1 MYRRTVGIATLV
13 ALIGFA
19 LAGCNGLQRLSREA
33 DNQFERGNFQEAFTH
48 YRDACKRYTWVA
60 NVCFKWGLVAQRL
73 KAYDDAKEAYQLTM
87 RANPRIP
94 SVYNN
99 LGAIA
104 WIQRDLVS
112 AERYFRKAIEL
123 DPSNS
128 VEAHNN
134 LAMVLMKKGQT
145 KLALD
150 ELRHAKNKWPKPQVM
165 STLQVNLGRAY
176 FQLGKFRESL
186 GEYLQAL
193 EIDPS
198 NVHAHNN
205 LSVIYAKMEQY
216 QKARLHLTITR
227 KLRPDDVAPYYNL
240 GIVAFLEGKFKE
252 SVRSNKDAL
261 RRSPSYV
268 RAYNN
273 MAMAYYRLGDFKL
286 ASDALTESLRIDNRY
301 GAAYNGL
308 AVLAIARSQHREAIR
323 LLARAI
329 ALTPKVATFHFNLGL
344 TYFKTKEY
352 SKALSA
358 FERAHELDP
367 EFPGVQENI
376 RALRNLIDS
385 KSGGSTLPYSS
396 IRWRLGGGQVR

>member
-1 MYRRTVGIATLV
+1 MYRQIV
-13 ALIGFA
+13 ASAAA
-19 LAGCNGLQRLSREA
+19 LATIALLSSGCNGLQSARRDADLHYQRGQWSEA
-33 DNQFERGNFQEAFTH
+33 LVR
-48 YRDACKRYTWVA
+48 YRDACRKYSWVVS
-60 NVCFKWGLVAQRL
+60 VCFKWGLVAQRL
-73 KAYDDAKEAYQLTM
+73 KRYDEAKEAYRLTL

-104 WIQRDLVS
+104 WIQRELSD
-112 AERYFRKAIEL
+112 AERHFRKAIEL

-134 LAMVLMKKGQT
+134 LAMVLLRKGQT
-145 KLALD
+145 KLALE
-150 ELRHAKNKWPKPQVM
+150 ELVHAKNKWPKPQLM

-186 GEYLQAL
+186 SEYLQAL
-193 EIDPS
+193 ESDPN

-205 LSVIYAKMEQY
+205 LGVIYAKMQ
-216 QKARLHLTITR
+216 QFQNARLHLSITL

-240 GIVAFLEGKFKE
+240 GIVAFLEGKYGQ
-252 SVRSNKDAL
+252 SVQSNKDAL
-261 RRSPSYV
+261 RHAPRYV

-286 ASDALTESLRIDNRY
+286 ANDALQESLRIDNRY

-308 AVLAIARSQHREAIR
+308 AVLAIARSRYGEAIR
-323 LLARAI
+323 LLSKAI
-329 ALTPKVATFHFNLGL
+329 DLTPRVATFHFNLGL
-344 TYFKTKEY
+344 TYFKTKAY
-352 SKALSA
+352 AKALSA
-358 FERAHELDP
+358 FERAQELDP

-376 RALRNLIDS
+376 KALRNLIDNR
-385 KSGGSTLPYSS
+385 SGGSLLPYPR